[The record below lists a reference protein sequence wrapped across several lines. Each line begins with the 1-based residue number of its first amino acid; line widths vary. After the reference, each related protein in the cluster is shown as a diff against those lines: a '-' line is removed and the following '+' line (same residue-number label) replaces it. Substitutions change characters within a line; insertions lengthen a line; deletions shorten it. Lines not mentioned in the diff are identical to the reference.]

1 MGLRSTQELR
11 YYWSLKYNS
20 IKLTMCVLSS
30 EYLLIHT
37 TQNRLKIKRAV
48 EFEILE
54 RSSQK
59 FVLKEQ

>member
-1 MGLRSTQELR
+1 
-11 YYWSLKYNS
+11 
-20 IKLTMCVLSS
+20 MCVLSS